1 MPVLSKA
8 IALIFLI
15 ESKLEALFNKIPC
28 FKNLLLDAAATIGI
42 AIPKTQ
48 GQTPTTTPIA

>member
-1 MPVLSKA
+1 M
-8 IALIFLI
+8 I

-42 AIPKTQ
+42 AIPNTQ